1 MKTTIRFVFLLIASV
16 IITSCNSQFHSNTK
30 RIKPIT
36 QQHEIIAI
44 LPPIVQYMDVK
55 DVKERRARENYTKKQ
70 FQIAIQNHLVR
81 LRSKGKMNAR
91 ILSLATTNERLKE
104 AGWFNDTFV
113 DPKAVCE
120 LLAVDGYISSEVI
133 VQRPF
138 PVGVAIANEIL
149 TNSNATPINQSM
161 VRLNVV
167 DGKSEMH
174 LWYYEQAMNGGLWSN
189 PQVMTERIVR
199 NALAKIPYKQ

>member
-1 MKTTIRFVFLLIASV
+1 MKTIVRYIFLLIACV
-16 IITSCNSQFHSNTK
+16 MVASCNSRFHSNTK

-36 QQHEIIAI
+36 QQHEMIAI
-44 LPPIVQYMDVK
+44 LPPVVQYLDVK
-55 DVKERRARENYTKKQ
+55 DARERQAKENYAKQQ

-81 LRSKGKMNAR
+81 LRSKGKMSAR
-91 ILSLATTNERLKE
+91 ILSIGMTNDKLKE
-104 AGWFNDTFV
+104 AGWYDDIFV
-113 DPKAVCE
+113 DPKEVCE
-120 LLAVDGYISSEVI
+120 LLGVDGYISSEVI

-138 PVGVAIANEIL
+138 PVGVAIATEIL
-149 TNSNATPINQSM
+149 TNTNSTPINQSL

-174 LWYYEQAMNGGLWSN
+174 LWYYEQALNGGLWSN